1 MVMRTII
8 LQNKKEKAG
17 FYLVF
22 SMQMGPAV
30 CATANEEGG
39 A

>member
-17 FYLVF
+17 FLSGLFYANEAGCLCC
-22 SMQMGPAV
+22 P
-30 CATANEEGG
+30 NEEGG